1 MSKLHGV
8 TKIELYNPN
17 TKIKNVVR
25 SENTFQGA
33 VIAQYMRDLGE
44 CRNTPYNSN
53 DFRTRKLWQNV
64 VGGLFLFENAENVGN
79 LYMSAGNRMIG
90 NGSYGIANASTPSE
104 LGTFNEIESS
114 ASAAGITQV
123 YDFSTNQANGEIGCV
138 CLTSQTGGLIG
149 YGNESGGVYNTVY
162 DFARFQNEG
171 WVGMDLSNPGP
182 NENTERIATVGN
194 ILYTVINDHPNI
206 KIRKTKVAGLVGSV
220 FDGFYTETTFDK
232 ATIGNHLN
240 WTTQGLRLSPD
251 GRYIYIM
258 PKVDLS
264 LQSGQTG
271 YVYKYDTQ
279 TDTLTEESFVN
290 TSTKRLSISNT
301 GGVKYNIAHGLLFA
315 TNADSKVDVINLTTG
330 IHEAEL
336 NIYAREGS
344 FHNNIAHPLTTDL
357 ILIYNGNGGDGQRGI
372 TYIYDKVSGTCRPM
386 NANNLSI
393 GAESDSSGDYYD
405 IYLNALCRNTSYRI
419 FPYNNPLYLATINNL
434 SSPVTKTAAQTMKVT
449 YTLTEA

>member
-1 MSKLHGV
+1 MIHGA

-25 SENTFQGA
+25 SENTFQGS

-44 CRNTPYNSN
+44 CRNTPYNAN
-53 DFRTRKLWQNV
+53 EFRTRKLWQNV
-64 VGGLFLFENAENVGN
+64 VGGIFLFENAENVGN

-90 NGSYGIANASTPSE
+90 NGSFGIANASTPAE
-104 LGTFNEIESS
+104 LGSFNSLESS

-123 YDFSTNQANGEIGCV
+123 YDFTTNQGNGTIGCV

-149 YGNESGGVYNTVY
+149 YGNESGTVCDTKY
-162 DFARFQNEG
+162 DFARHQSDG
-171 WVGMDLSNPGP
+171 WVGMDLSN
-182 NENTERIATVGN
+182 NAASEQLERVATIGN
-194 ILYTVINDHPNI
+194 VLYTVINDHPNI
-206 KIRKTKVAGLVGSV
+206 KIRKTKVAGIVGSV

-258 PKVDLS
+258 PKVDKS
-264 LQSGQTG
+264 LTSGNTG
-271 YVYKYDTQ
+271 YFYKYDTQ
-279 TDTLTEESFVN
+279 TDTLTEESFIN
-290 TSTKRLSISNT
+290 SSNKTLLLSNS
-301 GGVKYNIAHGLLFA
+301 GGVKYNIAHGLIFA
-315 TNADSKVDVINLTTG
+315 TNEDSKVDVINLSTG
-330 IHEAEL
+330 VHVAEL
-336 NIYAREGS
+336 NIYARAGS

-357 ILIYNGNGGDGQRGI
+357 TLIYHGNGGDGVRN
-372 TYIYDKVSGTCRPM
+372 THYIYDSATGACRPI
-386 NANNLSI
+386 NTQFI
-393 GAESDSSGDYYD
+393 GTDPEADSSGDYYD
-405 IYLNALCRNTSYRI
+405 IYLNALCRNLNGRVY
-419 FPYNNPLYLATINNL
+419 PYNNPLYLATINNL